1 MTFPPSYPRRG
12 LLAALR
18 DLLTGRPGRLE
29 PTTPTTPDPDD
40 WGDDPTGAWSPEP
53 PTDRSSP

>member
-18 DLLTGRPGRLE
+18 DLLTRRPSRPE
-29 PTTPTTPDPDD
+29 PTTPDPDD

-53 PTDRSSP
+53 PTDRSST

>member
-1 MTFPPSYPRRG
+1 MTDQPTYPRRG

-18 DLLTGRPGRLE
+18 DLLTRRPARTA
-29 PTTPTTPDPDD
+29 PPTPTTDNQDD

-53 PTDRSSP
+53 PADQSTP